1 MQKPKQSYEGHNE
14 GATTMTTTTSA
25 SDTDATGAEQPRTF
39 QNYIGGE
46 WRATAAGE
54 LFDNTNPAHTSEI
67 VGRFQRSTT
76 TDVADAIAAAEEAL
90 PAWRKMPAPQRG
102 EIILRAALLL
112 EQRRDELARQMTRE
126 MGKPFNETQGD
137 VQTAIDVGK
146 FIAGEG
152 RRAEGYVV
160 PSAIPD
166 KMNMTI
172 RQPLGVVGIIT
183 PWNFPM
189 AIPAWKTFPALL
201 AGNTVVLKP
210 ASDTPLSAASLVE
223 ILIEAGLPAGVLNY
237 VTGPGGLLGD
247 ALVTDPRVAMISL
260 TGSTEVGKH
269 VAELCGRDLRRV
281 SLELGGKNAV
291 IVMDDAKLDE
301 AVAAVAWAGFGTT
314 GQRCTA
320 TSRVIVHQAVAEEFA
335 EKLVDAAEKLKVGD
349 GLLPET
355 TMGPLVNRGRVGAV
369 HEYTEIGKAE
379 GATLLTGGQ
388 PLSEGPLAEGAFY
401 APTVF
406 TNATK
411 DMRISQEEV
420 FGPFVSI
427 VPVASYDEAI
437 EAANST
443 LYGLSCAI
451 FSENSRT
458 VFRAMRDI
466 NAGLVYI
473 NAGTTG
479 AEPHMPFGG
488 TKQSGNG
495 HRELGWKAVEE
506 FSETKTVFVSYP

>member
-1 MQKPKQSYEGHNE
+1 
-14 GATTMTTTTSA
+14 MTTTTSTDNTETQGA
-25 SDTDATGAEQPRTF
+25 SNPRTYL
-39 QNYIGGE
+39 NYIGGE
-46 WRATAAGE
+46 WRPSASGE
-54 LFDNTNPAHTSEI
+54 LFENTNPARTSEL
-67 VGRFQRSTT
+67 VGKFQRSTA
-76 TDVADAIAAAEEAL
+76 ADIDAAIGAAEKAL

-126 MGKPFNETQGD
+126 MGKPVKETQGD
-137 VQTAIDVGK
+137 LQTAIDVGK

-152 RRAEGYVV
+152 RRAEGFVV

-166 KMNMTI
+166 KMCMTI
-172 RQPLGVVGIIT
+172 HQPLGVVGIIT

-210 ASDTPLSAASLVE
+210 ASDTPLSAANLVE
-223 ILIEAGLPAGVLNY
+223 VLIEAGLPAGVLNF
-237 VTGPGGLLGD
+237 VTGPGSSLGD

-291 IVMDDAKLDE
+291 IVMDDANLDE

-320 TSRVIVHQAVAEEFA
+320 TSRVIVHQAVAEAFA
-335 EKLVDAAEKLKVGD
+335 AKLVDAAEKLRIGD

-355 TMGPLVNRGRVGAV
+355 DMGPLVNRGRVSAV
-369 HEYTEIGKAE
+369 HEYTEIGRAE
-379 GATLLTGGQ
+379 GAKLLTGGH
-388 PLSEGPLAEGAFY
+388 PLSDGELAGGAFY
-401 APTVF
+401 APTIF
-406 TNATK
+406 TDTTK

-427 VPVASYDEAI
+427 LPVKDYDEAI
-437 EAANST
+437 AAANST

-479 AEPHMPFGG
+479 AEPHLPFGG

-506 FSETKTVFVSYP
+506 FSETKTIFVSYP

>member
-1 MQKPKQSYEGHNE
+1 
-14 GATTMTTTTSA
+14 MTTTTSVEHA
-25 SDTDATGAEQPRTF
+25 DSTNNDEPRTYL
-39 QNYIGGE
+39 NYIGGE
-46 WRATAAGE
+46 WRASASGE
-54 LFDNTNPAHTSEI
+54 VFDNSNPAHTSEV
-67 VGRFQRSTT
+67 VGRFQRSTA
-76 TDVADAIAAAEEAL
+76 ADIDAAIAAAEKAL
-90 PAWRKMPAPQRG
+90 PAWRALPAPARG

-126 MGKPFNETQGD
+126 MGKPVKETQGD
-137 VQTAIDVGK
+137 LQTAIDVGK
-146 FIAGEG
+146 FVAGEG
-152 RRAEGYVV
+152 RRAEGFVV

-189 AIPAWKTFPALL
+189 AIPAWKVFPALL

-210 ASDTPLSAASLVE
+210 ASDTPLSSANLVE
-223 ILIEAGLPAGVLNY
+223 ALIEAGVPAGVLNF
-237 VTGPGGLLGD
+237 VTGPGGSLGD
-247 ALVTDPRVAMISL
+247 TLVTDPRVAMISL
-260 TGSTEVGKH
+260 TGSTEVGRH

-291 IVMDDAKLDE
+291 IVMDDANLDE

-320 TSRVIVHQAVAEEFA
+320 TSRVIVHQAVADTFA
-335 EKLVDAAEKLKVGD
+335 ERLVAAAEKLQVGD

-355 TMGPLVNRGRVGAV
+355 DMGPLVNRGRVGAV

-379 GATLLTGGQ
+379 GAKLLTGGH
-388 PLSEGPLAEGAFY
+388 PLDAGDFAEGAYY

-406 TNATK
+406 TDTTTA
-411 DMRISQEEV
+411 MRISQEEV

-427 VPVASYDEAI
+427 LPVKDYDEAI
-437 EAANST
+437 AAANST
-443 LYGLSCAI
+443 MYGLSCAI
-451 FSENSRT
+451 FSENART
-458 VFRAMRDI
+458 IFRAMRDI
-466 NAGLVYI
+466 NSGLLYI

-479 AEPHMPFGG
+479 AEPHLPFGG

-506 FSETKTVFVSYP
+506 FSETKTVFVSYPH

>member
-1 MQKPKQSYEGHNE
+1 
-14 GATTMTTTTSA
+14 
-25 SDTDATGAEQPRTF
+25 
-39 QNYIGGE
+39 
-46 WRATAAGE
+46 
-54 LFDNTNPAHTSEI
+54 
-67 VGRFQRSTT
+67 
-76 TDVADAIAAAEEAL
+76 
-90 PAWRKMPAPQRG
+90 
-102 EIILRAALLL
+102 
-112 EQRRDELARQMTRE
+112 
-126 MGKPFNETQGD
+126 
-137 VQTAIDVGK
+137 
-146 FIAGEG
+146 
-152 RRAEGYVV
+152 
-160 PSAIPD
+160 
-166 KMNMTI
+166 
-172 RQPLGVVGIIT
+172 
-183 PWNFPM
+183 
-189 AIPAWKTFPALL
+189 
-201 AGNTVVLKP
+201 
-210 ASDTPLSAASLVE
+210 
-223 ILIEAGLPAGVLNY
+223 
-237 VTGPGGLLGD
+237 
-247 ALVTDPRVAMISL
+247 
-260 TGSTEVGKH
+260 
-269 VAELCGRDLRRV
+269 
-281 SLELGGKNAV
+281 LGGKNAV
-291 IVMDDAKLDE
+291 IVMDDARLDE

-335 EKLVDAAEKLKVGD
+335 EKLVAAAEKLKVGD

-388 PLSEGPLAEGAFY
+388 PLSEGTLAEGAFY
-401 APTVF
+401 APTIF

-420 FGPFVSI
+420 FGPFVTI
-427 VPVASYDEAI
+427 VPVANYDEAI

-443 LYGLSCAI
+443 MYGLSCAI